1 MNNLSVD
8 QNNEKKDRLLPSPYD
23 STLALGA
30 EIDLADQRYRN
41 KGGSLQHGFVE
52 RDALFIFTYGR
63 SAEEE
68 QNADLIRSRAR
79 LGLLGVPL
87 LAGSNGIVLYNGSIG
102 RPIRTSM
109 NFFPDSKDR
118 LKIKD
123 KIIRLKHERYPEFR
137 YSVEPFNISYLAHP
151 DIPMSPELLAV
162 VDELTNT
169 RRVSINNLRILSLA
183 IKTISQ
189 QYEPVKDW
197 NYKELWLMFKNKI
210 KNDLENRY
218 SIDTEEMIRAK
229 KTVFA
234 EQLKWMEEM
243 EEFSGLMKKR
253 ADKDADDGGNGVSE
267 SE

>member
-1 MNNLSVD
+1 MNNLSLN
-8 QNNEKKDRLLPSPYD
+8 QEKEKKERLLPSPYD

-68 QNADLIRSRAR
+68 QNLDLIRSRAR

-109 NFFPDSKDR
+109 NFFPESKDR
-118 LKIKD
+118 MKIKD

-151 DIPMSPELLAV
+151 DIPMTPEVLSA

-169 RRVSINNLRILSLA
+169 RRVSINNLRVLSIA

-197 NYKELWLMFKNKI
+197 SYKELWQLFKNKI
-210 KNDLENRY
+210 KNDLDNRY
-218 SIDTEEMIRAK
+218 SIDTEEMVRAK
-229 KTVFA
+229 KLVFA

-243 EEFSGLMKKR
+243 EEFSGLMSKK
-253 ADKDADDGGNGVSE
+253 ADKDADDIDNIAGEEV
-267 SE
+267 